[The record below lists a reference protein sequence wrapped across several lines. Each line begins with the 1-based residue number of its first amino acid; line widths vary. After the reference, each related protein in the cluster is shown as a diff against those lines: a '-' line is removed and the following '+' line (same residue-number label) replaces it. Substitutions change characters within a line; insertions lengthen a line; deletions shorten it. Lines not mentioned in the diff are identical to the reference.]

1 VYKLFLILKLIDTYS
16 IITIS

>member
-1 VYKLFLILKLIDTYS
+1 LKLIDTYS